1 MATIQTASFLLAL
14 GGDIGNTVPKFGIP
28 ASEIAVL
35 QSIHGY
41 DAVGDLVVDGEIEIS
56 NGEEL
61 ERLRS
66 VYAHAH
72 DSNGGRII
80 DAVYPG
86 RGAQVVRSID
96 DLGLQEEQ
104 FKAERAA
111 APAEKAKAASR
122 KPRVKVDPAPVE
134 AAPVEAAP
142 ADAAPVDDGENA
154 DAAFME

>member
-14 GGDIGNTVPKFGIP
+14 GGDIGNTVPKFGVP

-41 DAVGDLVVDGEIEIS
+41 DAVGDLVVDGEIEVS
-56 NGEEL
+56 NGEEI

-86 RGAQVVRSID
+86 RGAQVVRAIE
-96 DLGLQEEQ
+96 DLGLLEEQ
-104 FKAERAA
+104 FKIERA

-122 KPRVKVDPAPVE
+122 KPRVKVDPAP
-134 AAPVEAAP
+134 
-142 ADAAPVDDGENA
+142 ADTAPVDDGENA

>member
-14 GGDIGNTVPKFGIP
+14 GGDIGNTVPKFSVP

-111 APAEKAKAASR
+111 PAEKAKAASR
-122 KPRVKVDPAPVE
+122 KSRAKADPAPVE
-134 AAPVEAAP
+134 AAP
-142 ADAAPVDDGENA
+142 ADVAPVGDGENA